1 MTGYFEQIVS
11 DPVAITP
18 SRLLYWIQE
27 ISGHHATSLGCGRA
41 VLEEKDLFW
50 AIIRNKL
57 EILRLPKAGEEI
69 RLRTW
74 PMPTTRSAYPR
85 ATEGYDRDGNVVF
98 RCVSLWVM
106 MRFSDRAMVLPKHTG
121 VNVPGITLGAELPFP
136 GSLPQIPMEN
146 PKSRQVQEEDLDIN
160 RHMNNCRYLDWAED
174 LFPESKKLS
183 QGCRWTVCYLSE
195 ARLGDDL
202 TLSFAAEEDGSVRI
216 EGVREEENDAAKQ
229 HRIFAAKLEKI

>member
-1 MTGYFEQIVS
+1 MTGYYEREFFESGTVS
-11 DPVAITP
+11 A

-27 ISGHHATSLGCGRA
+27 ISGQHAALLGCGRE

-50 AIIRNKL
+50 AVIRNKL
-57 EILRLPKAGEEI
+57 EILRLPKSGEQI

-85 ATEGYDRDGNVVF
+85 ATEGYDSNGNVVF

-106 MRFSDRAMVLPKHTG
+106 MRFSDRAMVLPSRTG
-121 VNVPGITLGAELPFP
+121 VEVPGISLGTELSFP
-136 GSLPQIPMEN
+136 GSLSQIPLEN
-146 PKSRQVQEEDLDIN
+146 PKSRQVKEEDLDLN

-174 LFPESKKLS
+174 LLPETAKLS
-183 QGCRWTVCYLSE
+183 DGCRWTVCYLSE

-202 TLSFAAEEDGSVRI
+202 TLSYSPDEDGSLRI
-216 EGVREEENDAAKQ
+216 EGVRAEENDPGKQ